1 MKRTLLT
8 FTMMLVAG
16 GPALGDDLIKVYNQA
31 AENDARIREA
41 RANRDAAQESVPL
54 ARSQLLPN
62 VNVTGSGNRNTLERK
77 TTGNTLN
84 YNSGTAAA
92 NVVQP
97 IYRRDR
103 LFALDRS
110 KNVAAQADA
119 QLSSEEQAL
128 ITRVAQAYFD
138 VLGGEDTLE
147 AAKSNRSAIAR
158 QLEQAKQ
165 RFSVGL
171 DAITSV
177 HEAQARYDQSQA
189 EEIRAQNAL
198 DQSWEALREIIGER
212 PRKLAR
218 LKAEIPLQPPSPAD
232 EVHWVDAAQQ
242 NNPAIQ
248 AAAQDAEAA
257 KQQIEVQRS
266 GYYPSL
272 DAVASYQI
280 NRYSGLPDI
289 IGQQSESLSDVDRG
303 SIGLQLTVPIFQGG
317 ATSAGTRQASYQYR
331 AKQDALDGVRR
342 TIDKNVRD
350 AYRGV
355 VLSISQVKALK
366 ANTVSA
372 QSALEAT
379 QAGYEVGTRTL
390 VDVLNFQRDL
400 YVARRDYAIARY
412 TYLVAGLALKQAAG
426 NVTREDVGLINSL
439 LKE

>member
-1 MKRTLLT
+1 MKKALLA
-8 FTMMLVAG
+8 LAVALAAS
-16 GPALGDDLIKVYNQA
+16 GPTLGDDLLKVYGLA
-31 AENDARIREA
+31 AENDARVREA
-41 RANRDAAQESVPL
+41 RATRDAAQESVPL

-62 VNVTGSGNRNTLERK
+62 VAVTGSVARNRLERK
-77 TTGNTLN
+77 QTGTTLE
-84 YNSGTAAA
+84 YNNPSAAA
-92 NVVQP
+92 SVTQP

-103 LFALDRS
+103 LFKLDQS

-119 QLSSEEQAL
+119 QLTAEEQDL
-128 ITRVAQAYFD
+128 IVRVSRAYFD
-138 VLGGEDTLE
+138 VLGGQDTLE

-165 RFSVGL
+165 RFEVGL

-177 HEAQARYDQSQA
+177 HEAQARYDQSLA

-198 DQSWEALREIIGER
+198 EQSWEALRQIIGDR
-212 PRKLAR
+212 PKTIAR
-218 LKAEIPLQPPSPAD
+218 LKPEIPLQPPSPAD
-232 EVHWVDAAQQ
+232 EAHWSEAAQQ

-248 AAAQDAEAA
+248 AAMQAADAA
-257 KQQIEVQRS
+257 KQEIEVQRS

-272 DAVASYQI
+272 DAVASYQM
-280 NRYSGLPDI
+280 NRFTGLPDL
-289 IGQQSESLSDVDRG
+289 GPVGSESLSDVDRG
-303 SIGLQLTVPIFQGG
+303 AIGLQLTVPIFQGG

-342 TIDKNVRD
+342 SIDKNVRD

-366 ANTVSA
+366 ATTVSA

-400 YVARRDYAIARY
+400 YVARRDYALARY
-412 TYLVAGLALKQAAG
+412 TYLVAGIALKQAAG
-426 NVTREDVGLINSL
+426 NVTREDLALINSL

>member
-1 MKRTLLT
+1 
-8 FTMMLVAG
+8 
-16 GPALGDDLIKVYNQA
+16 
-31 AENDARIREA
+31 
-41 RANRDAAQESVPL
+41 
-54 ARSQLLPN
+54 
-62 VNVTGSGNRNTLERK
+62 
-77 TTGNTLN
+77 
-84 YNSGTAAA
+84 
-92 NVVQP
+92 
-97 IYRRDR
+97 
-103 LFALDRS
+103 
-110 KNVAAQADA
+110 
-119 QLSSEEQAL
+119 
-128 ITRVAQAYFD
+128 
-138 VLGGEDTLE
+138 
-147 AAKSNRSAIAR
+147 
-158 QLEQAKQ
+158 
-165 RFSVGL
+165 
-171 DAITSV
+171 
-177 HEAQARYDQSQA
+177 
-189 EEIRAQNAL
+189 
-198 DQSWEALREIIGER
+198 
-212 PRKLAR
+212 
-218 LKAEIPLQPPSPAD
+218 
-232 EVHWVDAAQQ
+232 VDAAQQ

-280 NRYSGLPDI
+280 NRYNGLPENID
-289 IGQQSESLSDVDRG
+289 QQSETLSDLDRG

-412 TYLVAGLALKQAAG
+412 NYLVAGLALKQASG
-426 NVTREDVGLINSL
+426 NVTREDIGLINSL

>member
-1 MKRTLLT
+1 MKRTLLALAVLLT
-8 FTMMLVAG
+8 IG
-16 GPALGDDLIKVYNQA
+16 GPALGDDLLKVYGLA
-31 AENDARIREA
+31 ADSDARVREA
-41 RANRDAAQESVPL
+41 RATRDAAQEAVPL

-62 VNVTGSGNRNTLERK
+62 VNVTGSAAGNRLERK
-77 TTGNTLN
+77 SSGSALN

-92 NVVQP
+92 GVVQP

-103 LFALDRS
+103 LFKLDQS

-119 QLSSEEQAL
+119 QLSAEEQDL
-128 ITRVAQAYFD
+128 IVRVSRAYFD

-147 AAKSNRSAIAR
+147 AATSNKNAIAR

-165 RFSVGL
+165 RFAVGL

-189 EEIRAQNAL
+189 EEIRAQNGL
-198 DQSWEALREIIGER
+198 ERSWEALREIIGER

-232 EVHWVDAAQQ
+232 EAHWSEAAQQ

-248 AAAQDAEAA
+248 AAMQAAEVA
-257 KQQIEVQRS
+257 KQEIEVQRS

-272 DAVASYQI
+272 DAAASYQI
-280 NRYSGLPDI
+280 NRFGGLPDL
-289 IGQQSESLSDVDRG
+289 GPLGSESLSDTDRG

-317 ATSAGTRQASYQYR
+317 ATSAATRQASYQYR
-331 AKQDALDGVRR
+331 ARQDALDGVRR

-400 YVARRDYAIARY
+400 FVARRDYAIARY
-412 TYLVAGLALKQAAG
+412 TYLVAGLSLKQAAG
-426 NVTREDVGLINSL
+426 NITAEDLGLVNSL
-439 LKE
+439 LRE